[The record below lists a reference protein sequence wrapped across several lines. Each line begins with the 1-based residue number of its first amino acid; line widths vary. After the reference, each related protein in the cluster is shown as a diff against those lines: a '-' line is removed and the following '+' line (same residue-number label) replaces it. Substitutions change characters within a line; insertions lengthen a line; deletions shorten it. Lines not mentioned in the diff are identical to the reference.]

1 MDTISSI
8 QLQSLLGVGLKKPQ
22 TYNDDKSFE
31 LMSYSGKKCL
41 GLEKVVMVEY

>member
-8 QLQSLLGVGLKKPQ
+8 QLQSLLGVGLKKTQ
-22 TYNDDKSFE
+22 TYNDKSFE
-31 LMSYSGKKCL
+31 LMRYSGKKCL